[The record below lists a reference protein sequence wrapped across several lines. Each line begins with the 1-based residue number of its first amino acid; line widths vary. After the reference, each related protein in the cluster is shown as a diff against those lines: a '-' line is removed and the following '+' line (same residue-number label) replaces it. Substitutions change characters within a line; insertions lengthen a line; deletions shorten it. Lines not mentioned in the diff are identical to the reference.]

1 MLTLICCDYHHY
13 LPINYNRDLQ
23 DDVEPP
29 AFISEYVGLVPGVGE
44 GGPPP
49 AGDHDGLATL
59 DTLEHQQSL
68 HPCRLAQYL
77 LTIKLYNFNRQLL
90 KIFQAYR

>member
-29 AFISEYVGLVPGVGE
+29 ALVAEYVRLVPGVGE

-49 AGDHDGLATL
+49 AGDHDGL
-59 DTLEHQQSL
+59 DTPEQQQSL
-68 HPCRLAQYL
+68 HTCVLAQYL